1 MKPLAT
7 GMIAYA
13 RKHYPMM
20 EVKHVEGIQ
29 VTISGVV
36 HDVIALQK
44 QYNHHVARNTQSLVP
59 PPVSASALDPP
70 AVRVDST
77 VLDPP
82 TVDSTASEANST
94 IKEYPNLNPDIL
106 ALLQKLPEGKI
117 PGLRYDIKRGCVI
130 MDDSCSSEEETL
142 RISTF
147 QAKYQEI
154 VAGSSRKLR
163 VDALEI
169 PEKLSDQAVKG
180 IISSY
185 DAKYNQCVF
194 IMQEDPRAVRV
205 ISNSSR
211 QFEQAKKIL
220 KDGLN
225 QSFVSEGLNSA
236 TSLTSSESMVIPLPG
251 GRKLT
256 LKQADIVME
265 EVDIIVN
272 AANKNLDHGAGVAGA
287 INRASNGAVQRY
299 SDTYIRKN
307 GQLQP
312 GQAAVTKA
320 GGSLKCKYIIHAVG
334 PTKYEHNA
342 TVCERLLHD
351 VMNRVLKEAEKVN
364 AQSIAVP
371 AISSGIFGVGKEV
384 VAKCVTD
391 SIQSYRFSKSPPTLA
406 DIRIVIIDHPTHS
419 VFAQLFAARMAIS
432 THSNPDP
439 HKSTTHPLSSSSDRV
454 TVSSSPS
461 PSRNAT
467 DMMSLPKE
475 TPKGVPACASE
486 FTTKGIILI
495 LYLYLSASTV
505 NLEIFV
511 VKIFS

>member
-13 RKHYPMM
+13 RKHYPMV

-29 VTISGVV
+29 VTISGVA

-59 PPVSASALDPP
+59 PPVSESALDPP
-70 AVRVDST
+70 AMCVDST

-82 TVDSTASEANST
+82 TVDNTASEANST
-94 IKEYPNLNPDIL
+94 IKEYPNLNPDVL

-117 PGLRYDIKRGCVI
+117 PGLRYDIKRGSVI
-130 MDDSCSSEEETL
+130 MDDSCSSEEEIL
-142 RISTF
+142 CISTF

-225 QSFVSEGLNSA
+225 QGLVSEGLISA
-236 TSLTSSESMVIPLPG
+236 TSLTSSENMVIPLPG

-287 INRASNGAVQRY
+287 INRASNGAVQKY
-299 SDTYIRKN
+299 SEKYIKKH
-307 GQLQP
+307 GQLFP
-312 GQAAVTKA
+312 GQVAVTQA
-320 GGSLKCKYIIHAVG
+320 GGLLKCKRIIHAVG
-334 PTKYEHNA
+334 PTNYEYNV

-351 VMNRVLKEAEKVN
+351 VMNKVLKEAEKFS

-371 AISSGIFGVGKEV
+371 AISSGIFGVGKEL
-384 VAKCVTD
+384 VAKSITD
-391 SIQSYRFSKSPPTLA
+391 SIQSYRFSKPPPTLS

-419 VFAQLFAARMAIS
+419 VFAQLFATRMAVLV
-432 THSNPDP
+432 HSNPDP
-439 HKSTTHPLSSSSDRV
+439 HKSATHPLSSSSDKV
-454 TVSSSPS
+454 IVSSSPT
-461 PSRNAT
+461 PLRNAT

-475 TPKGVPACASE
+475 TSKGVPADACSSE
-486 FTTKGIILI
+486 FTTKGIILT
-495 LYLYLSASTV
+495 LYLYLSARS
-505 NLEIFV
+505 
-511 VKIFS
+511 

>member
-13 RKHYPMM
+13 RKYYPMI

-44 QYNHHVARNTQSLVP
+44 QYNHYVARNTQSLVP
-59 PPVSASALDPP
+59 PPVSEPALDPP
-70 AVRVDST
+70 AVCVDST

-82 TVDSTASEANST
+82 AVDNTASEANST
-94 IKEYPNLNPDIL
+94 IKEYPNLNPDVL

-117 PGLRYDIKRGCVI
+117 PGLRYDIKRGSVI
-130 MDDSCSSEEETL
+130 VDDSCSSEEETL
-142 RISTF
+142 CISTF

-154 VAGSSRKLR
+154 ATGSSRKLR

-169 PEKLSDQAVKG
+169 PEKLSDQTVKG

-185 DAKYNQCVF
+185 DTKYNQCVF

-225 QSFVSEGLNSA
+225 QGLVNEGLGA
-236 TSLTSSESMVIPLPG
+236 TSLTSSESMVIPLAG

-272 AANKNLDHGAGVAGA
+272 AANKSLDHGAGVAGA
-287 INRASNGAVQRY
+287 INRASNGAVQKH
-299 SDTYIRKN
+299 SEKYIKKH
-307 GQLQP
+307 GQLFP
-312 GQAAVTKA
+312 GQVAVTQA
-320 GGSLKCKYIIHAVG
+320 GGSLKCRRIIHAVG
-334 PTKYEHNA
+334 PTNYEHSI

-351 VMNRVLKEAEKVN
+351 VINKVLQEAEKVN

-384 VAKCVTD
+384 VAKCITD
-391 SIQSYRFSKSPPTLA
+391 SIQSYRFSKPLPILS

-419 VFAQLFAARMAIS
+419 VFAQLFSTKMAVLA
-432 THSNPDP
+432 HSIPDP
-439 HKSTTHPLSSSSDRV
+439 YKSATRPRSSSSDKA
-454 TVSSSPS
+454 TVSSSPP

-475 TPKGVPACASE
+475 SSKGIPSDACANE
-486 FTTKGIILI
+486 FSSKGIILA
-495 LYLYLSASTV
+495 LYL
-505 NLEIFV
+505 
-511 VKIFS
+511 

>member
-1 MKPLAT
+1 MKSLAT

-20 EVKHVEGIQ
+20 EVKHIEGIQ
-29 VTISGVV
+29 VTISGAA
-36 HDVIALQK
+36 HDVIALQN
-44 QYNHHVARNTQSLVP
+44 QYNHYVARNTQSLVP
-59 PPVSASALDPP
+59 PPVSESALDPP
-70 AVRVDST
+70 AVHVDST
-77 VLDPP
+77 VLDSL
-82 TVDSTASEANST
+82 TVDSTASETNST
-94 IKEYPNLNPDIL
+94 IKEYPNLNPDVL
-106 ALLQKLPEGKI
+106 ALLQKIPEGKI
-117 PGLRYDIKRGCVI
+117 PGLRYNIKHGSVI
-130 MDDSCSSEEETL
+130 VDGCSSEEEAL

-147 QAKYQEI
+147 QTKYQEI
-154 VAGSSRKLR
+154 VSSRKLK

-169 PEKLSDQAVKG
+169 PESLSDQTVKE
-180 IISSY
+180 IVSSY

-194 IMQEDPRAVRV
+194 IIQEDSRAIRV

-211 QFEQAKKIL
+211 QFEQAKMIL

-225 QSFVSEGLNSA
+225 QGLVSEDLSA

-299 SDTYIRKN
+299 SETYTRKN
-307 GQLQP
+307 GLLQP
-312 GQAAVTKA
+312 GQVAVTKA
-320 GGSLKCKYIIHAVG
+320 GGSLKCRRIIHAVG
-334 PTKYEHNA
+334 PTKYEHNV

-351 VMNRVLKEAEKVN
+351 VMNRVLKEAEKFG
-364 AQSIAVP
+364 AQTIAVP

-391 SIQSYRFSKSPPTLA
+391 SIQSYKFSKSLPILS

-419 VFAQLFAARMAIS
+419 VFAQLFATRMAIS

-439 HKSTTHPLSSSSDRV
+439 HKSTTHPLSSSSDKV
-454 TVSSSPS
+454 IVSSSPT

-467 DMMSLPKE
+467 GMMSLPKE
-475 TPKGVPACASE
+475 TPKGVPADACASE
-486 FTTKGIILI
+486 STTKGIILT
-495 LYLYLSASTV
+495 LYLYLSARA
-505 NLEIFV
+505 
-511 VKIFS
+511 